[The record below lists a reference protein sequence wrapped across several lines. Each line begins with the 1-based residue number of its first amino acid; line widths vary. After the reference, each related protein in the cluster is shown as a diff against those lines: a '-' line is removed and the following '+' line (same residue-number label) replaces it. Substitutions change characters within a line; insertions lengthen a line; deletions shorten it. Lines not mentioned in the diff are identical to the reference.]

1 MMAKQEEMQK
11 EALAALQ
18 HMIPLLKKFKW
29 VITGGFACYVYGV
42 QRPITDIDIDID
54 TRKDDPQFQSLLA
67 SLEPYQS
74 QPLEH
79 FVDKNYDN
87 YSFEATFGEQ
97 VVDICPM
104 AELKIFNQSSRS
116 YELFYS
122 EGFPATE
129 LISFFG
135 FELPLLSKEL
145 IIKNKEMLVWQRD
158 SDRSDIKGLRAKIS
172 L

>member
-1 MMAKQEEMQK
+1 MFTQDQTER

-18 HMIPLLKKFKW
+18 YMIPLLKPFRW

-42 QRPITDIDIDID
+42 KRPITDIDIDID
-54 TRKDDPQFQSLLA
+54 TTKNNPDFQSLLL
-67 SLEPYQS
+67 SLEPYKS

-79 FVDKNYDN
+79 FVDQNYDN

-104 AELKIFNQSSRS
+104 AELKVFDKKCES
-116 YELFYS
+116 YQLFYGG
-122 EGFPATE
+122 GFPE
-129 LISFFG
+129 IEVVSFCG
-135 FELPLLSKEL
+135 IELPLLSKEL

-158 SDRSDIKGLRAKIS
+158 SDTTDVEALKHLMAIS
-172 L
+172 